1 MRFKAL
7 LFYLFLCGL
16 WPSSAA
22 AHHRFIVRD
31 TAGLASLQ
39 QACAT
44 LGCTVV
50 RSIDDGGLNQVFLVT
65 APLEIDAAVV
75 LAELLNIPGVVNA
88 EQDQAIALVTGLN
101 QTGTVPAGLSD
112 TSSVQYFGA
121 SVQNGY
127 VNQPAAQIVR
137 VSEAQNT
144 FHVAGTGIV
153 ADIDTGVD
161 PNHPVLQ
168 GVLLPGWDFTRDQP
182 GGSEMTDLQPPF
194 TSPSPCA
201 DCPAAVVNQ
210 STAAVLDQSTAA
222 VLDGNPQYAA
232 FGHGTMVMGV
242 IHMVAPQAQLLP
254 LKAFQSDGTG
264 RLSDILS
271 AIYFAVRNQANVI
284 NMSFDL
290 KTNSHE
296 LSKAL
301 DYANKQN
308 VICSASVG
316 NDGAMEIVYPAAVQS
331 DVMGVASTSDLDQR
345 STFSNF
351 GDAIVWVA
359 APGEA
364 IISTYPFGSYGAAW
378 GTSFSAPFVAGAAAL
393 LLDQRPSTNE
403 SQAAA
408 AVAHATPIGPD
419 MGNGRLDLV
428 QALAA
433 NAGQQSDFCI
443 FEAHHHRKVK
453 IHPGHNKRAAFF
465 FDVKALQGFTGTV
478 DLSVAGLPS
487 SVSAD
492 LNPPAITGSG
502 KFVLTLRADDEAQP
516 GSYQLTVTG
525 TSGGLL
531 HSVDID
537 LRVE

>member
-7 LFYLFLCGL
+7 LFFLLLSGL
-16 WPSSAA
+16 WPINASA
-22 AHHRFIVRD
+22 HNRFIVRD
-31 TAGLASLQ
+31 TAGLDALQ
-39 QACAT
+39 QACVP

-50 RSIDDGGLNQVFLVT
+50 SNIDGPQNQNQVFLVT
-65 APLEIDAAVV
+65 APRNIDPALILAALLNVPGV
-75 LAELLNIPGVVNA
+75 TNAELDQTVALIPA
-88 EQDQAIALVTGLN
+88 LN
-101 QTGTVPAGLSD
+101 QAPAIPAGLSD
-112 TSSVQYFGA
+112 TSLVPYFGA
-121 SVQNGY
+121 SVRNSY

-144 FHVAGTGIV
+144 FHVVGTGIV

-161 PNHPVLQ
+161 PNHPALQ
-168 GVLLPGWDFTRDQP
+168 GVLLPGWDFTRNQA
-182 GGSEMTDLQPPF
+182 GGSEMTDLQSSSSPP
-194 TSPSPCA
+194 PSCDQCQA
-201 DCPAAVVNQ
+201 GFVNQ

-222 VLDGNPQYAA
+222 VLDGNPQYTA

-242 IHMVAPQAQLLP
+242 IHLVAPQAKLLP

-264 RLSDILS
+264 FLSGILS
-271 AIYFAVRNQANVI
+271 AIYFAVQNQASVI

-290 KTNSHE
+290 KTQSDE

-301 DYANKQN
+301 DFANQQD
-308 VICSASVG
+308 VICTASAG
-316 NDGAMEIVYPAAVQS
+316 NDGMMEIVYPAAIQN

-364 IISTYPFGSYGAAW
+364 IISTYPFGSYGAGW

-393 LLDQRPSTNE
+393 LLDQKPSISE

-408 AVAHATPIGPD
+408 ALAHAVPVGPD

-433 NAGQQSDFCI
+433 NGGQPGDFCI
-443 FEAHHHRKVK
+443 AEAHHRKAK
-453 IHPGHNKRAAFF
+453 IHRGHQETFTFKVSARE
-465 FDVKALQGFTGTV
+465 GFTGTV
-478 DLSVAGLPS
+478 DLSVTDLPS
-487 SVSAD
+487 NAFAD
-492 LNPPAITGSG
+492 FDPPSIAGSG
-502 KFVLTLRADDEAQP
+502 WSELTLRIDDDTPP
-516 GSYQLTVTG
+516 GSYNLIVSGKSG
-525 TSGGLL
+525 TLA
-531 HSVDID
+531 HSVGIE
-537 LRVE
+537 LQVQ